1 MTIKKLTLLDC
12 TLRDGGYYNNWDFSK
27 KIIEDYL
34 KAMSAAKIEFIE
46 LGFRFY
52 KKDIYLGPCAYTTP
66 FFLESL
72 NIPKNLK
79 IGIMINASDI
89 VSNKLSR
96 ADIDHHFFQFST
108 KNKIS
113 FVRFACHLKEI
124 PKIITYCNKLKKM
137 GLIVGINL
145 MQISEINDSD
155 LEKVSK
161 LISNSEI
168 DIFYFADSLGNLEPK
183 DIKHISTIIKKNW
196 KKQIGFHAHDNMGR
210 ALMNCVTAVNSGISW
225 IDSTVTGMG
234 RGAGN
239 VQTELALLEFSKFSK
254 KNRNISLLLKLIDE
268 TFIPMKNEYKWGS
281 NPYYYLAGQFSI
293 HPTFIQSMQNDLKLN
308 SEEILAAIDNLKKK
322 DGRVFN
328 KSLIETGD
336 NFYHKKSSGTWE
348 PHKVIK
354 GKDVLILGSGP
365 GSIKHAKAIE
375 NFIKK
380 KKPYVIALNT
390 QKTIDEKLINLR
402 ACCYTLRI
410 MSDTKEFKKIS
421 QPLVLPLDSLPL
433 LQKNKYK
440 KIKVYNYG
448 LEIKKDKFEF
458 KKNSTIA
465 PNSLTICYALSIAN
479 SGKAKKIFVSG
490 LDGYKISDLRGFEM
504 EETLKIYNE
513 LRKKSELIAITPTRY
528 KIKSTSIYAF

>member
-1 MTIKKLTLLDC
+1 MKKFTLLDC
-12 TLRDGGYYNNWDFSK
+12 TLRDGGYYNNWDFPNEL
-27 KIIEDYL
+27 IEDYL
-34 KAMSAAKIEFIE
+34 KAMAAAKIEFVE

-72 NIPKNLK
+72 SIPKNLK

-89 VSNKLSR
+89 VSNRLSKS
-96 ADIDHHFFQFST
+96 DIDHHFFQFSN
-108 KNKIS
+108 KNNIS

-124 PKIITYCNKLKKM
+124 PKIIPYCNKLKKM

-155 LEKVSK
+155 LENVSK
-161 LISNSEI
+161 LISNSET

-183 DIKHISTIIKKNW
+183 DIKHISTIIKKKW
-196 KKQIGFHAHDNMGR
+196 KKHIGFHAHDNMGR
-210 ALMNCVTAVNSGISW
+210 ALMNCVTAVNCGISW

-239 VQTELALLEFSKFSK
+239 VKTEIALLEFSKFSK
-254 KNRNISLLLKLIDE
+254 KRRDVSLLLKLIDE
-268 TFIPMKNEYKWGS
+268 TFVPMKNKYRWGS

-293 HPTFIQSMQNDLKLN
+293 HPTYIQSMQNDLKLS
-308 SEEILAAIDNLKKK
+308 SEEILAAIENLKKR

-336 NFYHKKSSGTWE
+336 SLYNKKSSGTWD
-348 PHKVIK
+348 PYKVIK
-354 GKDVLILGSGP
+354 SKEVLIIGSGP
-365 GSIKHAKAIE
+365 GSVKHAKAIE

-380 KKPYVIALNT
+380 KKLIVIALNT

-402 ACCYTLRI
+402 VCCYTLRI
-410 MSDTKEFKKIS
+410 MSDTKEFKKLS

-433 LQKNKYK
+433 QQKNKYK
-440 KIKVYNYG
+440 KVEVYNFG

-458 KKNSTIA
+458 MKNSTIT

-479 SGKAKKIFVSG
+479 SGKAKKIYVSG
-490 LDGYKISDLRGFEM
+490 LDGYKIGDQRGIEM
-504 EETLKIYNE
+504 EETLKIYNG
-513 LRKKSELIAITPTRY
+513 LRKKSELISITPTRY
-528 KIKSTSIYAF
+528 KINSTSIYAF